1 MEGTGKG
8 NGMTGGSGTEDGQE
22 EGHHHRHLVADGID
36 MAEKDGERELLQ
48 ILDTVKIRSVCAL
61 CVGVYALGGERAPP
75 CSNDGPQDSPNI
87 ALKWPNI
94 AQHVLNIA

>member
-48 ILDTVKIRSVCAL
+48 M
-61 CVGVYALGGERAPP
+61 APMGHTCQCLQRWELAMHA
-75 CSNDGPQDSPNI
+75 CSDS
-87 ALKWPNI
+87 L
-94 AQHVLNIA
+94 